1 VPEVRRDP
9 VRVHAVSRD
18 VDIGV
23 PAEEER
29 EPTARVIAASINVPV
44 ERTVARSSIWN
55 LDDVRVGR
63 VDGAVVSVAAEV
75 RFHQWFGG
83 RPVDCSGI
91 WGVGT
96 LPEHR
101 GAGLASAVTGAVLD
115 DAKERGDVVSAL
127 FPAVLPP
134 YRRLGFE
141 VAGTYVQHQVQLDAI
156 PASHGDPL
164 PRVEIAEPERDV
176 AAIRELFGRWAA
188 AHNGPVAPREDAW
201 WVERWLSHP
210 FDPMFRPIV
219 VRGDAGLEGFATV
232 TREPTDGPL
241 GDVSFGLSCE
251 PFVATTERA
260 TRAMLEYFRAHRG
273 IGRWVRWSA
282 PPQDPVS
289 LLLAEA
295 QPATGMRYL
304 WMLRVLDVPR
314 ALEARGYPPVDID
327 LTLAVDDPRYAEN
340 SRGWRIGAT
349 SGSATVE
356 PAETSSRPIPI
367 GAFSAMY
374 SGYLRPDDVVT
385 LGYLDADDPAVGALR
400 TLFAGPDPWNPWWF

>member
-1 VPEVRRDP
+1 
-9 VRVHAVSRD
+9 
-18 VDIGV
+18 
-23 PAEEER
+23 
-29 EPTARVIAASINVPV
+29 V
-44 ERTVARSSIWN
+44 ERAVDRSSIWH

-115 DAKERGDVVSAL
+115 DAKARGDVVSAL

-156 PASHGDPL
+156 PAWHGDAL

-219 VRGDAGLEGFATV
+219 VRGDAGLLEGFATV
-232 TREPTDGPL
+232 TREPTEGPL

-260 TRAMLEYFRAHRG
+260 THAMLEYFRAHRG

-304 WMLRVLDVPR
+304 WMLRVLDVR
-314 ALEARGYPPVDID
+314 GALEARGYPPVDVD
-327 LTLAVDDPRYAEN
+327 LTLAVDDLRYAQN
-340 SRGWRIGAT
+340 SGGWRIRAA
-349 SGSATVE
+349 SGTATVE
-356 PAETSSRPIPI
+356 RAATSSRPIPI

-374 SGYLRPDDVVT
+374 SGYLRPDDAVT
-385 LGYLDADDPAVGALR
+385 LGYLAADDPAVDALR